1 MIPNW
6 YKYFNYGSIALIGI
20 LLIVVLT
27 VQLEQNQYVMMLY
40 AAIALLV
47 FRVLFRV
54 YFLVKSKKAKEE

>member
-6 YKYFNYGSIALIGI
+6 YKYFNYGSIAIIGI

>member
-6 YKYFNYGSIALIGI
+6 YKYFNYGSIALIVI